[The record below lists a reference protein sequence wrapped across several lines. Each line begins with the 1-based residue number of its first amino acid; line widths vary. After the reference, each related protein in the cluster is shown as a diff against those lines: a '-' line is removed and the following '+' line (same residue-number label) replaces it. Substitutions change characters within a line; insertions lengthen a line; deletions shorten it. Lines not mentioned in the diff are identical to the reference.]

1 MDYWLDK
8 ILETTDQM
16 KNEEVTA
23 VKMLDLIRKMNLN
36 LNEQLL
42 RIDQQMNRRVTVME
56 VQMDSIERKLNLL
69 DKDLREQY
77 FSIGRRLDLLH
88 LQLFKN
94 DGEQED
100 STNVPDGKLWNLQK
114 GFIMIMNGQNTQ
126 GLFQKIKLD
135 AWSFLLCARHGCNL

>member
-8 ILETTDQM
+8 LLEQTDQM
-16 KNEEVTA
+16 KDEEVMA

-42 RIDQQMNRRVTVME
+42 RIDQQMNRRVTVIE

-94 DGEQED
+94 DGEQNKNNDHMSVRKIQEAIENM
-100 STNVPDGKLWNLQK
+100 SNEERWKLLEEMFYQYFNKDDLPK
-114 GFIMIMNGQNTQ
+114 A
-126 GLFQKIKLD
+126 KLK
-135 AWSFLLCARHGCNL
+135 F

>member
-23 VKMLDLIRKMNLN
+23 VKMLDLIGKMNLN

-77 FSIGRRLDLLH
+77 FSLGRRLDLLQ

-94 DGEQED
+94 GGEQSKNNEQR
-100 STNVPDGKLWNLQK
+100 SAEEIQK
-114 GFIMIMNGQNTQ
+114 A
-126 GLFQKIKLD
+126 IKNMSND
-135 AWSFLLCARHGCNL
+135 ERWK